1 MAKETKLDVVR
12 KHVFLDTLPD
22 TIHVPAIGERRDAVT
37 KPLEDATLDEVAFAI
52 IALDA
57 ECDEAYGRLSALKRL
72 TTMARKKGA
81 VGADRILD
89 IISTSKDGPT
99 SKEGA

>member
-1 MAKETKLDVVR
+1 MAKDSKLDIVR
-12 KHVFLDTLPD
+12 KQHVFLDTLPD

-37 KPLEDATLDEVAFAI
+37 KPLEDATLDEVAFAVV
-52 IALDA
+52 ALDA

-89 IISTSKDGPT
+89 IISTSK
-99 SKEGA
+99 EGA

>member
-1 MAKETKLDVVR
+1 MAKESKLDAVR

-37 KPLEDATLDEVAFAI
+37 KPLGDATLDEVAFAVV
-52 IALDA
+52 ALDGA
-57 ECDEAYGRLSALKRL
+57 CDEAYGRLAALKRL

-81 VGADRILD
+81 IGTDRILD
-89 IISTSKDGPT
+89 AIPIVKGD
-99 SKEGA
+99 E